1 MAVFLMISTET
12 VKSKDIDF
20 NFVLQGV
27 FFGGGGAV
35 CLSQCISIASIG
47 PSVTLKWISG

>member
-20 NFVLQGV
+20 NFVLQG
-27 FFGGGGAV
+27 FFGGGAV
-35 CLSQCISIASIG
+35 CLSLCISIASIG

>member
-12 VKSKDIDF
+12 VKSKDIDL
-20 NFVLQGV
+20 NFVLQG
-27 FFGGGGAV
+27 FFFGGGAV
-35 CLSQCISIASIG
+35 CLSLCISIASIG